1 MVNRGERDAP
11 ARGAE
16 GQTMCPARP
25 HVARSRV
32 AHRFERML
40 RLFLLRHGQTE
51 LSRANVF
58 CGRRL
63 DPALTPE
70 GTAMADAFA
79 AAYRD
84 TSWSAIYSSPLQ
96 RALSTATPLARALGM
111 SVEQRADLAELD
123 YGQWDGKSADE
134 VSRDHH
140 VEYERWTADPA
151 WNPPTGGETAVAL
164 AQRMTCV
171 IEEIDRSHHD
181 GNVLVVSHKASIRVA
196 LCALLG
202 VDVGRFR
209 YRFGCPV
216 GSVSIVEFGAHGPLA
231 ATVADRSHLDARLRG
246 LEGT

>member
-1 MVNRGERDAP
+1 
-11 ARGAE
+11 
-16 GQTMCPARP
+16 
-25 HVARSRV
+25 
-32 AHRFERML
+32 
-40 RLFLLRHGQTE
+40 
-51 LSRANVF
+51 
-58 CGRRL
+58 
-63 DPALTPE
+63 
-70 GTAMADAFA
+70 MASAFA
-79 AAYRD
+79 AAYRE
-84 TSWSAIYSSPLQ
+84 TAWTAIYSSPLQ
-96 RALSTATPLARALGM
+96 RALATATPLARELN
-111 SVEQRADLAELD
+111 RAIETRDELAEID
-123 YGQWDGKSADE
+123 YGKWDGKTADE

-164 AQRMTCV
+164 AQRMTRV
-171 IEEIDRSHHD
+171 IEEIDIAHD

>member
-1 MVNRGERDAP
+1 
-11 ARGAE
+11 
-16 GQTMCPARP
+16 
-25 HVARSRV
+25 
-32 AHRFERML
+32 ML

-51 LSRANVF
+51 MSRANVF
-58 CGRRL
+58 CGRGL
-63 DPALTPE
+63 DPALTDE
-70 GTAMADAFA
+70 GRAMADAFA

-84 TSWSAIYSSPLQ
+84 VGWRAIFSSPLQ
-96 RALSTATPLARALGM
+96 RARATAAPLERTVSM
-111 SVEQRADLAELD
+111 SAEVRDDLAELD
-123 YGQWDGKSADE
+123 YGRWDGRRAEE
-134 VSRDHH
+134 VSREHH
-140 VEYERWTADPA
+140 TEYERWTADPA

-164 AQRMTCV
+164 AQRMTRA
-171 IEEIDRSHHD
+171 IEEIEHTYHD